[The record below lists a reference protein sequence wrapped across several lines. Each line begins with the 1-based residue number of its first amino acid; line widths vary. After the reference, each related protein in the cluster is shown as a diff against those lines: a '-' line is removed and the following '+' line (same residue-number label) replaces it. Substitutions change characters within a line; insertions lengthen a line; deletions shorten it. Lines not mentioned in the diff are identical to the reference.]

1 MFFLVSGLNLNYNNY
16 LLSCILS
23 NSHLNNENTNTVS
36 YTKKVSSEKPVFSPD
51 NFGLTVEGGIMFFNY
66 LKNFKLIQDPDIL
79 IIYPDHFFYF
89 DKNDFKAIKT
99 LLILKKLNLIKD
111 LESFLESLHN
121 ILPPD
126 VIFIGCFSDYRTI
139 KANGLISRLTKNVIN
154 LLDSKTDSEI
164 DKKHVTGLL
173 QKNGF
178 KIVDMT
184 EMNELVYFCSRHVL
198 NPAQSQS

>member
-1 MFFLVSGLNLNYNNY
+1 MSY
-16 LLSCILS
+16 ILS
-23 NSHLNNENTNTVS
+23 NSLLKNENTNSVS
-36 YTKKVSSEKPVFSPD
+36 YTKKVSPEKPVFSPD

-99 LLILKKLNLIKD
+99 LLILKRLNLIKD
-111 LESFLESLHN
+111 IESFLESLHN

-154 LLDSKTDSEI
+154 LMDSKTDSEM
-164 DKKHVTGLL
+164 DKKQVSALL
-173 QKNGF
+173 HKYGF
-178 KIVDMT
+178 RIVDMT

-198 NPAQSQS
+198 NPAPSQS

>member
-1 MFFLVSGLNLNYNNY
+1 
-16 LLSCILS
+16 LS
-23 NSHLNNENTNTVS
+23 NSLLNSENINTVS

-89 DKNDFKAIKT
+89 DRNDFKNIKT

-111 LESFLESLHN
+111 VEVFLESLHN

-126 VIFIGCFSDYRTI
+126 VIFIGCFSDYRTM
-139 KANGLISRLTKNVIN
+139 KANGLITRLTKNVIN
-154 LLDSKTDSEI
+154 LLDSKTDIEM
-164 DKKHVTGLL
+164 DKKQVAEML

-184 EMNELVYFCSRHVL
+184 EMNELVYFCSRHIV
-198 NPAQSQS
+198 NSAENNS

>member
-1 MFFLVSGLNLNYNNY
+1 
-16 LLSCILS
+16 LSSVLS
-23 NSHLNNENTNTVS
+23 NNPLNNENINTVS

-111 LESFLESLHN
+111 VESFLESLHN
-121 ILPPD
+121 ILPLD

-139 KANGLISRLTKNVIN
+139 KANGLVSRLTKNVIN
-154 LLDSKTDSEI
+154 LLDSKTDSEM
-164 DKKHVTGLL
+164 DKKYVSALL
-173 QKNGF
+173 LKNGF

-198 NPAQSQS
+198 NPTESPS